1 MITLS
6 DIQHAHQKITP
17 YIFKTPQIFSS
28 SLSKKD
34 QNVYLKLES
43 MQITGSFKLRGA
55 SNKLLSLS
63 EEQKGKGVVAVSTGN
78 HGKAVAY
85 AAKKLDIK
93 SKIFMSDLVPTHR
106 RMAIEALGAE
116 IIITGKNSDEADHE
130 ARVYT
135 SKNNIVSTFNTI
147 KLPKGRHT
155 L

>member
-6 DIQHAHQKITP
+6 DIQQAHQKITP

-28 SLSKKD
+28 SLSIKD

-78 HGKAVAY
+78 HGKAVA
-85 AAKKLDIK
+85 
-93 SKIFMSDLVPTHR
+93 
-106 RMAIEALGAE
+106 
-116 IIITGKNSDEADHE
+116 
-130 ARVYT
+130 
-135 SKNNIVSTFNTI
+135 
-147 KLPKGRHT
+147 
-155 L
+155 

>member
-6 DIQHAHQKITP
+6 DIQQAHQKIKP

-28 SLSKKD
+28 FLSKKD

-78 HGKAVAY
+78 HGKAVAH

-116 IIITGKNSDEADHE
+116 IIIIGKNFQNDK
-130 ARVYT
+130 YC
-135 SKNNIVSTFNTI
+135 
-147 KLPKGRHT
+147 LP
-155 L
+155 

>member
-6 DIQHAHQKITP
+6 DIQQAHQKITP

-93 SKIFMSDLVPTHR
+93 SKIFMSD
-106 RMAIEALGAE
+106 
-116 IIITGKNSDEADHE
+116 
-130 ARVYT
+130 
-135 SKNNIVSTFNTI
+135 
-147 KLPKGRHT
+147 
-155 L
+155 